1 MTNIPSTGEVRA
13 YRNKVSH
20 LKNNADYIFLRSAE
34 RWVNELIVDKIQ
46 DKMRENNFSQ
56 KIWMG
61 TKIISSRIENNQ
73 AIVTIQN
80 YYFSESGFDVAVARE
95 YGTKDHW
102 VRPTV
107 KLALSWIQQG
117 KRLFSKGH
125 MVSGIKSLYIIRDV
139 IKEQM
144 PEVKR
149 KIDEDFDEWL
159 DSTFE

>member
-1 MTNIPSTGEVRA
+1 
-13 YRNKVSH
+13 
-20 LKNNADYIFLRSAE
+20 
-34 RWVNELIVDKIQ
+34 
-46 DKMRENNFSQ
+46 MRENNFSQ

>member
-1 MTNIPSTGEVRA
+1 MTNIPSASDISA
-13 YRNKVSH
+13 YRNKISH
-20 LKNNADYIFLRSAE
+20 FKNNSDHIFLRSAE
-34 RWVNELIVDKIQ
+34 RWVNELVIDEIQ
-46 DKMRENNFSQ
+46 RKMRENKFSQ

-73 AIVTIQN
+73 AIITIQN

-117 KRLFSKGH
+117 RRLFSKGH
-125 MVSGIKSLYIIRDV
+125 IVSGIKSLHIIRDV

-149 KIDEDFDEWL
+149 RIDQDFEEWR